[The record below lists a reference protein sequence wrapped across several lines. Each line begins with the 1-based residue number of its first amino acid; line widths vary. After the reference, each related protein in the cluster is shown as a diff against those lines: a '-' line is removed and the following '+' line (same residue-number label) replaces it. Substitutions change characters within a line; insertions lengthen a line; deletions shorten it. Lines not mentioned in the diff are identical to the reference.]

1 MELSASSSSE
11 HKEHITIITLA
22 PLRLN
27 KGTKSDTRTLELCKF
42 TLHSDISYP
51 HDQFSRVSM
60 SSTSDDS
67 RRWSQMADLTICHD
81 AWFMAFGKSLFS
93 QTQVWICW
101 GTSALWQRWTA
112 AQKKQ
117 DKLWSSLLTYLIRF
131 QFLRYKCHLLISRA
145 CLKFQTDALQIR
157 TYWVI

>member
-27 KGTKSDTRTLELCKF
+27 KGTKNDTTLELCKF

-51 HDQFSRVSM
+51 RDQFSTVSM

-67 RRWSQMADLTICHD
+67 SRWSHKARFDNLWLLVNVCFLRLRCEYVEELQHSDSDELLHKKAV
-81 AWFMAFGKSLFS
+81 
-93 QTQVWICW
+93 Q
-101 GTSALWQRWTA
+101 ALELIINLSNQILILQIKCRH
-112 AQKKQ
+112 
-117 DKLWSSLLTYLIRF
+117 LLT
-131 QFLRYKCHLLISRA
+131 
-145 CLKFQTDALQIR
+145 
-157 TYWVI
+157 